1 MYGKRLND
9 LKQQYP
15 RDIAPL
21 TFLAQVV
28 RNSQRACDVA

>member
-1 MYGKRLND
+1 MILQAGAFMYGKRLND

-21 TFLAQVV
+21 TFLA
-28 RNSQRACDVA
+28 